1 MMFSHKKNE
10 VNILEEQKGM
20 DKLMKLILAFNEI
33 SKQQQ
38 DEVVAYAQGHVAAH
52 KLFNTNNQLSNN

>member
-1 MMFSHKKNE
+1 
-10 VNILEEQKGM
+10 M

-38 DEVVAYAQGHVAAH
+38 DEVVAYVQGHVAAH
-52 KLFNTNNQLSNN
+52 KLFNTNNQLSNNQKVEVN

>member
-1 MMFSHKKNE
+1 MEESKKG
-10 VNILEEQKGM
+10 I

-52 KLFNTNNQLSNN
+52 KLFGTNKQLSKQ